1 LIDSVFKLFQ
11 KQALDKGLNFLSYI
25 DSNIPDKLVGDPSRL
40 RQILLNL
47 VGNAIKFTK
56 SGSVNLS
63 VFSHSLLA
71 ANTERIQDQ
80 QPIIELMIAI
90 QDTGIGI
97 DHDHLTKMFQPFS
110 QADASINRKYGG
122 TGLGLAISKSLVE
135 LMGGTIWVES
145 LGHISGNPPHNWRSP
160 STQNQTQGATFYLTL
175 KLEQAFAE
183 KFTTPEQLSAPEL
196 AKINQLSSLRII
208 LAEDNVVNQ
217 KVALFMLKKFGCH
230 VDIANNGIQVLA
242 LLEKQTY
249 DVILMDVQMP
259 EMDGLTAT
267 KMIRQ
272 SSQYQPYIIA
282 LTANAL
288 DEDQK
293 KCLDVGM
300 NDYLRKPIILAKL
313 TDALEKFL
321 NSQV

>member
-1 LIDSVFKLFQ
+1 
-11 KQALDKGLNFLSYI
+11 
-25 DSNIPDKLVGDPSRL
+25 
-40 RQILLNL
+40 
-47 VGNAIKFTK
+47 
-56 SGSVNLS
+56 
-63 VFSHSLLA
+63 
-71 ANTERIQDQ
+71 
-80 QPIIELMIAI
+80 
-90 QDTGIGI
+90 
-97 DHDHLTKMFQPFS
+97 
-110 QADASINRKYGG
+110 
-122 TGLGLAISKSLVE
+122 
-135 LMGGTIWVES
+135 
-145 LGHISGNPPHNWRSP
+145 
-160 STQNQTQGATFYLTL
+160 
-175 KLEQAFAE
+175 
-183 KFTTPEQLSAPEL
+183 
-196 AKINQLSSLRII
+196 LSSLRII